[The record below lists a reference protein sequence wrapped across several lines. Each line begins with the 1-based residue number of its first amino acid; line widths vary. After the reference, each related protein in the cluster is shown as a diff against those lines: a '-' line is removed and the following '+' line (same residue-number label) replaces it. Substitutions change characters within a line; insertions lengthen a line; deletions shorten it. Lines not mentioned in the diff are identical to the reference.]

1 MIKINFMDSVYESKG
16 EIEDIQEVLQ
26 KIKTQHWKN
35 KIDEI
40 RFHLNN

>member
-1 MIKINFMDSVYESKG
+1 MIKINFMDSVYESKR
-16 EIEDIQEVLQ
+16 EIVEIQEVLQ

-40 RFHLNN
+40 F